1 MGRRL
6 RACELLEVATLSPR
20 RLGKLERVW
29 EAPEGLGS
37 PRGKS
42 GSDDEDDARKGY
54 CRVRSADPVSAQSS
68 GQCQGKDLSAS
79 PFYRWKHCGTGSFA
93 KGMRLGF

>member
-20 RLGKLERVW
+20 RLGQLGRVG
-29 EAPEGLGS
+29 EAPEGDQAAVMRTMPRRADAGFRALTLCQLG
-37 PRGKS
+37 PRG
-42 GSDDEDDARKGY
+42 R
-54 CRVRSADPVSAQSS
+54 
-68 GQCQGKDLSAS
+68 
-79 PFYRWKHCGTGSFA
+79 GSFA